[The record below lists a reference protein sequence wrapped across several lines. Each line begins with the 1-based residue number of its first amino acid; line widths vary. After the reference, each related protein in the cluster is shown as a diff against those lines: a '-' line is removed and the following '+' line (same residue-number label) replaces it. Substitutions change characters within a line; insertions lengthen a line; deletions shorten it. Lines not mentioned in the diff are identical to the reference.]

1 MLSLKA
7 AVLCNGFTINKWQ
20 IDMERSLRFNTLFFY
35 RTPTLLFLLFLFPVL
50 VQATES
56 VYEQQIQQARN
67 GNYASFLDYLQ
78 RYQQQHALTPEQVAD
93 WLQVAAW
100 AGHDDEV
107 IQVWQR
113 YGIYMPLPARG
124 VAAVAQSRRNQK
136 AWQPALTLWKEAR
149 SLAPENDDYRIGYIK
164 TLADARKDTL
174 ALQEAR
180 RLVAEN
186 PSQSHLQ
193 TLAYV
198 WLRQGKSWDRLLA
211 DTRALNIAPENKA
224 LLRERIDALTDN
236 RVNTPALL
244 LSQKV
249 ALSRAERRRLE
260 LNAAAES
267 VRLADVPGR
276 TEKERLQLAQSALN
290 RYDALL
296 SRWQGEPQAAE
307 DIVLARIDRLGA
319 LYAHADYQQVISEYQ
334 DLTAARHPVPGWAIG
349 WVISAYLQ
357 EKNAAAA
364 FALLQRYPQYASDPQ
379 DEEHALFYAWLD
391 TGEYQAARQYVERQ
405 TRNVPWTRYDF
416 GSPTPQPNDRWL
428 TGQSLRFNYLLAT
441 NALPEAEKLAHRLAT
456 TAPGN
461 QGLQIDYATLL
472 QARGLPRAAEQTL
485 KTAEALEPSNLE
497 LEQQQAYV
505 AMDLQAWRQMDL
517 LADDVITRT
526 PVDRSARRLDRLR
539 TVHHMSELRLNASK
553 GLHSDNPVSGTHDLN
568 GDATLYG
575 PPIADNWRLFA
586 GTRYAQSNF
595 EEGKGTSRHLLGGV
609 EWRPRDLQLEAE
621 LSSNRYHGANKPGAR
636 LSTSYVL
643 TDNWQVSGSLERLSR
658 TTPLRALRNGISA
671 NRGEGG
677 VRWYQNERRE
687 YQFNAALSRFSDHN
701 RRQEY
706 TLTGKERLWQT
717 PSLTLDLEP
726 GIAASKNS
734 LHDTLYYNPA
744 RDLSVTAAL
753 SIDHE
758 MYRHYDTLWSQQFV
772 AGGGGYWQK
781 NQSAGAIA
789 LLGYGQRVQWNNV
802 MDTGVMLNWD
812 KRPYDGKR
820 ESNLS
825 VTFDAILRF

>member
-1 MLSLKA
+1 
-7 AVLCNGFTINKWQ
+7 VLCNGFMINKWQ

-35 RTPTLLFLLFLFPVL
+35 RAPTLLFLLFLFPVL
-50 VQATES
+50 AQATES

-67 GNYASFLDYLQ
+67 GNYTPFLDYLQ
-78 RYQQQHALTPEQVAD
+78 RYQQQHALTPKQVAD
-93 WLQVAAW
+93 WLQVASW

-124 VAAVAQSRRNQK
+124 VAAVAQSWRNKK
-136 AWQPALTLWKEAR
+136 AWQPALARWKEAR
-149 SLAPENDDYRIGYIK
+149 SLAPDNDDYRIGYIK
-164 TLADARKDTL
+164 TLADARMDTL
-174 ALQEAR
+174 ALQEAQ

-186 PSQSHLQ
+186 PSQAHLE
-193 TLAYV
+193 TLSYV

-224 LLRERIDALTDN
+224 LLSELIDALTDS
-236 RVNTPALL
+236 RVNTPALQ
-244 LSQKV
+244 LSQSV
-249 ALSRAERRRLE
+249 TLSPAERRRLE
-260 LNAAAES
+260 RNAAAER

-276 TEKERLQLAQSALN
+276 TEKERLQLAQSTLN

-296 SRWQGEPQAAE
+296 SRWQNDPQAAE
-307 DIVLARIDRLGA
+307 DVVLARIDRLGA
-319 LYAHADYQQVISEYQ
+319 LYAHADYPRVISEYQ
-334 DLTAARHPVPGWAIG
+334 ALTAAQHPVPGWAIG

-357 EKNAAAA
+357 EQNAAAA

-391 TGEYQAARQYVERQ
+391 TGDYQSARRYAERQ
-405 TRNVPWTRYDF
+405 TRSVPWTRYDF

-441 NALPEAEKLAHRLAT
+441 NALPEAETLAHRLAT

-472 QARGLPRAAEQTL
+472 QARGLPRAAEQKL
-485 KTAEALEPSNLE
+485 KKAEALEPSNTE

-505 AMDLQAWRQMDL
+505 AMDLQEWREMDL
-517 LADDVITRT
+517 LADDVLARA
-526 PVDRSARRLDRLR
+526 PADRSARRLDRLR

-553 GLHSDNPVSGTHDLN
+553 GLHSDSPVSGTHDLSW
-568 GDATLYG
+568 DATLYG
-575 PPIADNWRLFA
+575 PPVADSWRLFA

-595 EEGKGTSRHLLGGV
+595 DEGKGTSRHLLGGV

-621 LSSNRYHGANKPGAR
+621 LSSNRYHGENKPGAR
-636 LSTSYVL
+636 LATTYFVNDS
-643 TDNWQVSGSLERLSR
+643 WQVSGSLERLSR

-687 YQFNAALSRFSDHN
+687 YQFSAALSRFSDHN

-726 GIAASKNS
+726 GIATSKNS
-734 LHDTLYYNPA
+734 LRDTLYYNPA

-753 SIDHE
+753 AVDHE
-758 MYRHYDTLWSQQFV
+758 MVRHYDTLWSQQFV
-772 AGGGGYWQK
+772 AGGGSYWQK

-802 MDTGVMLNWD
+802 IDTGVMLNWD

-825 VTFDAILRF
+825 ITFDATLRF

>member
-1 MLSLKA
+1 M
-7 AVLCNGFTINKWQ
+7 LCNGFMINKWQ

-35 RTPTLLFLLFLFPVL
+35 RAPGLLFLLFLFPVL
-50 VQATES
+50 GQATES

-67 GNYASFLDYLQ
+67 GNYAPFLNYLQ

-100 AGHDDEV
+100 AGRDDEV
-107 IQVWQR
+107 IQVWRR

-136 AWQPALTLWKEAR
+136 AWQPALVLWKEAR
-149 SLAPENDDYRIGYIK
+149 SLAPDNDDYRIGYIK
-164 TLADARKDTL
+164 TLADARMDTL
-174 ALQEAR
+174 ALHEAR
-180 RLVAEN
+180 QLVTED
-186 PSQSHLQ
+186 PSPAHLQ
-193 TLAYV
+193 TLSYV

-211 DTRALNIAPENKA
+211 DTRALALAPENKA
-224 LLRERIDALTDN
+224 LLSELIDALTDS
-236 RVNTPALL
+236 RVSTPALM
-244 LSQKV
+244 LSQRV
-249 ALSRAERRRLE
+249 TLPPAQRRRLE
-260 LNAAAES
+260 LNAAAEW

-276 TEKERLQLAQSALN
+276 TEKERLQLAQMALN

-296 SRWQGEPQAAE
+296 SRWQNEPQAAE
-307 DIVLARIDRLGA
+307 DVILARIDRLGA
-319 LYAHADYQQVISEYQ
+319 LYAHGDYPQVIREYQ
-334 DLTAARHPVPGWAIG
+334 ALRDAQHPVPGWAIG
-349 WVISAYLQ
+349 WVFSAYLQ

-364 FALLQRYPQYASDPQ
+364 FALLQRYPQYAADPQ

-391 TGEYQAARQYVERQ
+391 TGQYQAAHRYVERQ

-416 GSPTPQPNDRWL
+416 GSPVPQPNDRWL
-428 TGQSLRFNYLLAT
+428 TGQSLKFNYLRST

-472 QARGLPRAAEQTL
+472 QARGLPRAAEKTL
-485 KTAEALEPSNLE
+485 KRAEALEPSNLE

-505 AMDLQAWRQMDL
+505 AMDLQEWRQMDL
-517 LADDVITRT
+517 LADDVLARA

-553 GLHSDNPVSGTHDLN
+553 GLHSDNPISGTHDLN
-568 GDATLYG
+568 LDATLYG
-575 PPIADNWRLFA
+575 PPVADSWRLFA
-586 GTRYAQSNF
+586 GTRYAQGNF
-595 EEGKGTSRHLLGGV
+595 DEGKGTSRHLLGGV

-636 LSTSYVL
+636 LSTTYFL
-643 TDNWQVSGSLERLSR
+643 DDNWQVSGSLERLSR

-687 YQFNAALSRFSDHN
+687 YQFSAAVSRFSDHN

-706 TLTGKERLWQT
+706 TLAGKERLWQT
-717 PSLTLDLEP
+717 PTLTLDLEP

-734 LHDTLYYNPA
+734 LRDTLYYNPA

-753 SIDHE
+753 SVDHE

-772 AGGGGYWQK
+772 AGGGSYWQK
-781 NQSAGAIA
+781 EQSAGAIV

-802 MDTGVMLNWD
+802 IDTGVMLNWD

-825 VTFDAILRF
+825 VTLDATLRF

>member
-1 MLSLKA
+1 
-7 AVLCNGFTINKWQ
+7 
-20 IDMERSLRFNTLFFY
+20 MERSLRFNTLFFY
-35 RTPTLLFLLFLFPVL
+35 RALGLLFLLFLFPVL

-67 GNYASFLDYLQ
+67 GNYTPFLNYLQ

-100 AGHDDEV
+100 AGRNDEV
-107 IQVWQR
+107 IQLWQR

-124 VAAVAQSRRNQK
+124 VAAVAQARRDQK
-136 AWQPALTLWKEAR
+136 AWQPALSLWKEAL
-149 SLAPENDDYRIGYIK
+149 SLAPHNDDYRIGYIK
-164 TLADARKDTL
+164 TLADARMDTL

-180 RLVAEN
+180 QLVTED
-186 PSQSHLQ
+186 PSPAHLQ
-193 TLAYV
+193 TLSYV

-211 DTRALNIAPENKA
+211 DTRALTLAPENNA
-224 LLRERIDALTDN
+224 LLSELTDALTDN
-236 RVNTPALL
+236 RVSTPALM
-244 LSQKV
+244 LSQRV
-249 ALSRAERRRLE
+249 TLTPAQRRRLE
-260 LNAAAES
+260 LNAAAEW

-276 TEKERLQLAQSALN
+276 TEKERLQLAQTALN

-296 SRWQGEPQAAE
+296 SRWQHEPQAAE
-307 DIVLARIDRLGA
+307 DIILARIDRLGA
-319 LYAHADYQQVISEYQ
+319 LYAHGDYPQVIREYQ
-334 DLTAARHPVPGWAIG
+334 ALTEAQHPVPGWAIG
-349 WVISAYLQ
+349 WAISAYLQ
-357 EKNAAAA
+357 EKNATAA
-364 FALLQRYPQYASDPQ
+364 FSLLQRYPQYAADPQ

-391 TGEYQAARQYVERQ
+391 TGQYQAARQYVERQ
-405 TRNVPWTRYDF
+405 TRSVPWIRYDF

-428 TGQSLRFNYLLAT
+428 TGQSLKFNYLLST
-441 NALPEAEKLAHRLAT
+441 NALPDADKLAHRLAT

-472 QARGLPRAAEQTL
+472 QARGQPRAAEQTL
-485 KTAEALEPSNLE
+485 KRAEALEPSNLE

-505 AMDLQAWRQMDL
+505 AMDLQEWHQMDL
-517 LADDVITRT
+517 LADDVLARA
-526 PVDRSARRLDRLR
+526 PVARSARRLDRLR

-553 GLHSDNPVSGTHDLN
+553 GLHSDNPISGTHDLN

-575 PPIADNWRLFA
+575 PPVADSWRLFA
-586 GTRYAQSNF
+586 GTRYAQGNF
-595 EEGKGTSRHLLGGV
+595 DEGKGTSRHLLGGV

-621 LSSNRYHGANKPGAR
+621 VSSNRYHGENKPGAR
-636 LSTSYVL
+636 LSTTYFL
-643 TDNWQVSGSLERLSR
+643 NDNWQVSGSLERLSR
-658 TTPLRALRNGISA
+658 TAPLRALRNGISA

-677 VRWYQNERRE
+677 IRWYQNERRE
-687 YQFNAALSRFSDHN
+687 YQFSAAVSRFSDHN

-717 PSLTLDLEP
+717 PTLTLDLEP

-734 LHDTLYYNPA
+734 LRDTLYYNPA

-753 SIDHE
+753 SVDHV
-758 MYRHYDTLWSQQFV
+758 MYRHYDTLWSQQLV
-772 AGGGGYWQK
+772 AGGGSYWQK
-781 NQSAGAIA
+781 NQSVGAIA

-802 MDTGVMLNWD
+802 IDTSVMLNWD

-825 VTFDAILRF
+825 VTLDATLRF

>member
-1 MLSLKA
+1 M
-7 AVLCNGFTINKWQ
+7 LCNGFMKNKWQ
-20 IDMERSLRFNTLFFY
+20 IDMERSLRFSTLFFY
-35 RTPTLLFLLFLFPVL
+35 RTPTLLFLLLLFPVL

-67 GNYASFLDYLQ
+67 GNYTSFLDYLQ
-78 RYQQQHALTPEQVAD
+78 RYQQQHALTPEHVAD

-113 YGIYMPLPARG
+113 YSIYMPLPARG
-124 VAAVAQSRRNQK
+124 VAAVAQARRNQK
-136 AWQPALTLWKEAR
+136 AWQPALALWKEAR
-149 SLAPENDDYRIGYIK
+149 SLAPDNDDYRIGYIK

-180 RLVAEN
+180 RLVAEA
-186 PSQSHLQ
+186 PSQAHLQ

-211 DTRALNIAPENKA
+211 DTRALDIAPENHA
-224 LLRERIDALTDN
+224 LLRELIDALTDN

-249 ALSRAERRRLE
+249 ALSPAERRRLE

-296 SRWQGEPQAAE
+296 SRWQNEPQAAE
-307 DIVLARIDRLGA
+307 DVVIARIDRLGA
-319 LYAHADYQQVISEYQ
+319 LYAHADYPRVISEYQ

-357 EKNAAAA
+357 EKNASAA

-391 TGEYQAARQYVERQ
+391 TGEYPSARRYAERH

-441 NALPEAEKLAHRLAT
+441 NALPEAEKLARRLAA

-485 KTAEALEPSNLE
+485 KMAEALEPSNLE

-505 AMDLQAWRQMDL
+505 AMDLQEWRQMDL
-517 LADDVITRT
+517 LADDVVARA
-526 PVDRSARRLDRLR
+526 PRDRSARRLDRLR

-568 GDATLYG
+568 WDATLYG
-575 PPIADNWRLFA
+575 PPVADNWRLFA
-586 GTRYAQSNF
+586 GTRYAEGNF
-595 EEGKGTSRHLLGGV
+595 DEGKGSSRHLLGGI

-636 LSTSYVL
+636 LSTTYSL
-643 TDNWQVSGSLERLSR
+643 TDSWQVSGSLERLSR

-687 YQFNAALSRFSDHN
+687 YQFSAALSRFSDHN
-701 RRQEY
+701 SRQEY

-734 LHDTLYYNPA
+734 LRDTLYYNPA
-744 RDLSVTAAL
+744 RDLSVTAVL
-753 SIDHE
+753 SVDHE
-758 MYRHYDTLWSQQFV
+758 MYRHYDTLWSQQFA
-772 AGGGGYWQK
+772 AGGGRYWQK

-825 VTFDAILRF
+825 VTFDATLRF